1 MGEEELA
8 AEAEEGLH
16 FVLSAEGV
24 IWAAA
29 VCAVRGWAGGGVGRV
44 QHGRWNTQGG
54 KGWCALGVCP
64 GCVGMAS
71 AGGQAWGLVAGHD
84 RRERGKGPGDREP
97 ALEL

>member
-1 MGEEELA
+1 MA

-16 FVLSAEGV
+16 LVLSAEGV

-29 VCAVRGWAGGGVGRV
+29 VCAMRAGLVGRV

-54 KGWCALGVCP
+54 KGP

-71 AGGQAWGLVAGHD
+71 AGGQGWGLVAGHD
-84 RRERGKGPGDREP
+84 RRERGKGPGDWEP